1 MLLVFAHTRNFKIPR
16 LYKTKLLQKLDEEG
30 KVLVNLECKHL
41 CQKYGLLPT
50 EGNFNVFQKMPEF
63 RKSLQLGTKI
73 ALTYSAAYFYIK
85 NVRSDDISY
94 SDK

>member
-1 MLLVFAHTRNFKIPR
+1 MLLVFAHTRNFKIPK

-30 KVLVNLECKHL
+30 KVIVNLECKHL

-63 RKSLQLGTKI
+63 RKSLQLDTKI
-73 ALTYSAAYFYIK
+73 ALTYSPAYIYLK
-85 NVRSDDISY
+85 SVRIDDISY